1 MHPKPVPWQLIM
13 KAHSDSKHDAILQGF
28 ESYMKGNGEMFNSYL
43 GINYLAHI
51 EQTLIKIVYIKRS

>member
-1 MHPKPVPWQLIM
+1 M

>member
-1 MHPKPVPWQLIM
+1 MHPKPVSWQLIM

-43 GINYLAHI
+43 GINYLAHT